1 MSFDKDKPL
10 AAKEGDVEWT
20 VWVEGRPMRVFTPKE
35 LSQEDVL
42 EQAKIRFHPMP
53 HLYEKGDKHPLDITV
68 KPADSDWTPWV
79 FD

>member
-20 VWVEGRPMRVFTPKE
+20 VWVEGRPMRIFTPKE

-42 EQAKIRFHPMP
+42 EKAKISLQQMP
-53 HLYEKGDKHPLDITV
+53 HLY
-68 KPADSDWTPWV
+68 
-79 FD
+79 